1 LERTGDF
8 SGSGSTVN
16 DPNTGTPFP
25 NNTIPAIDPV
35 AAAIL
40 AKIPMPTPGLAGSNN
55 LNVTALSTT
64 DVNQYNARIDHTF
77 SPNNSIFVRASI
89 FDANGFLPFGSAAL
103 NEALFPAFGYNLR
116 THTDNL
122 SATWSH
128 VFSTSWLNELRFG
141 WMWVGGGE
149 SSPHA
154 GIDFAGQTGLQG
166 VSTNP
171 LDTGYPDVTLNG
183 FSSMGET
190 TQYVSRKDNDYELY
204 DNALWHHGTHT
215 VKFGGYFFHLD
226 FDPVN
231 ALNARGTFAFT
242 GKYTGNALGDFLLGT
257 PNQGTVGVQGRG
269 DLLGR
274 TDWAHFYIEDGWQIT
289 PSLKVDIGIRYEYN
303 KNVTDA
309 NNKMAIVNYLVP
321 GGEFVIAS
329 DGKGQ
334 ISPSAANLLPNIPI
348 PYTTSTQ
355 TGWNNSLLQE
365 RPLRLAPR
373 IGLAWA
379 LPDHKTVIRSGFGIY
394 TNQAAYSIIQNAA
407 LNLPF
412 YFAKTVTNNASCAT
426 GSTCSTE
433 NILAAAANGSV
444 SANNIN
450 HDYKIE
456 YNNVW
461 NLSIERV
468 LSPTTSLQAQYIGS
482 YTVHADNLTYQN
494 FFPNNELNPG
504 PLHIRPIP
512 EMSGFPTVTWD
523 GWEKYHALA
532 LTLTQRVWH
541 GLTLNS
547 TYTWSKAL
555 DDASNPGPDNAG
567 PNFPQDPANLT
578 AEKGLSDF
586 DHRHRF
592 VTNFLFQIPFLS
604 NSEEWVHTAFSGW
617 QVGGIWTL
625 QSGAPFTVN
634 LSSDV
639 ANNGEPLSA
648 PSQRPNLT
656 CDPNSG
662 PKTTAQWFNTACFS
676 LPAQFTY
683 GNAGRDIVMGP
694 GLDNFDATIQNE
706 FPVHENI
713 KLQFRLDIF
722 DFFNHPNFNSPVG
735 AGRMFSASPS
745 FGSITSAQDPRDM
758 QFSLRLVF

>member
-1 LERTGDF
+1 
-8 SGSGSTVN
+8 
-16 DPNTGTPFP
+16 
-25 NNTIPAIDPV
+25 
-35 AAAIL
+35 
-40 AKIPMPTPGLAGSNN
+40 
-55 LNVTALSTT
+55 
-64 DVNQYNARIDHTF
+64 
-77 SPNNSIFVRASI
+77 
-89 FDANGFLPFGSAAL
+89 
-103 NEALFPAFGYNLR
+103 
-116 THTDNL
+116 
-122 SATWSH
+122 
-128 VFSTSWLNELRFG
+128 
-141 WMWVGGGE
+141 
-149 SSPHA
+149 
-154 GIDFAGQTGLQG
+154 
-166 VSTNP
+166 
-171 LDTGYPDVTLNG
+171 
-183 FSSMGET
+183 
-190 TQYVSRKDNDYELY
+190 
-204 DNALWHHGTHT
+204 
-215 VKFGGYFFHLD
+215 
-226 FDPVN
+226 
-231 ALNARGTFAFT
+231 
-242 GKYTGNALGDFLLGT
+242 
-257 PNQGTVGVQGRG
+257 
-269 DLLGR
+269 
-274 TDWAHFYIEDGWQIT
+274 
-289 PSLKVDIGIRYEYN
+289 
-303 KNVTDA
+303 
-309 NNKMAIVNYLVP
+309 
-321 GGEFVIAS
+321 
-329 DGKGQ
+329 
-334 ISPSAANLLPNIPI
+334 
-348 PYTTSTQ
+348 
-355 TGWNNSLLQE
+355 
-365 RPLRLAPR
+365 
-373 IGLAWA
+373 
-379 LPDHKTVIRSGFGIY
+379 
-394 TNQAAYSIIQNAA
+394 
-407 LNLPF
+407 
-412 YFAKTVTNNASCAT
+412 
-426 GSTCSTE
+426 
-433 NILAAAANGSV
+433 
-444 SANNIN
+444 
-450 HDYKIE
+450 
-456 YNNVW
+456 
-461 NLSIERV
+461 
-468 LSPTTSLQAQYIGS
+468 
-482 YTVHADNLTYQN
+482 
-494 FFPNNELNPG
+494 
-504 PLHIRPIP
+504 
-512 EMSGFPTVTWD
+512 MSGFPTVTWD

-567 PNFPQDPANLT
+567 PNFPQDPANMA

-604 NSEEWVHTAFSGW
+604 NSEGWVHTAFSGW